1 MSDINV
7 SLAAVALLKARET
20 GETIPTLPEG
30 SHPRNTEDAYAIQDA
45 IMLSLGEV
53 AGWKVGAKNPQS
65 EPTCSPLPQT
75 LICDS
80 PGKISVQR
88 AQLHGVEI
96 EIAVRLGKDLPPVG
110 QPYTAEDVI
119 AVVESVHP
127 AIEIVCSRFTNPW
140 QLDEMF
146 PLADSISNGYL
157 IVGPGISN
165 TSALAG
171 STAGIN
177 MTLDGKS
184 ALSDEKS
191 NPGGTIGRLLAWL
204 ANHAAARSGGL
215 RKGQII
221 TTGSFIGIF
230 PIPATVAIQGDV
242 RNVGSVEVMVT
253 EVA

>member
-7 SLAAVALLKARET
+7 PLAAAALLKAREA
-20 GETIPTLPEG
+20 GLTIPTLPEG
-30 SHPRNTEDAYAIQDA
+30 SHPRNAEHAYAIQDA
-45 IMLSLGEV
+45 VMLGMGEI

-65 EPTCSPLPQT
+65 EPTCSPLPQM
-75 LICDS
+75 LICDT

-88 AQLHGVEI
+88 EQLHGVEI
-96 EIAVRLGKDLPPVG
+96 EIAVRLGKDLPPAG
-110 QPYTAEDVI
+110 QPYTAETVI
-119 AVVESVHP
+119 AAVESVHP
-127 AIEIVCSRFTNPW
+127 AIEIVCSRFSDPW
-140 QLDEMF
+140 KLDEMF

-157 IVGPGISN
+157 IVGPGISDL
-165 TSALAG
+165 SSLSG
-171 STAGIN
+171 STAWID

-184 ALSDEKS
+184 ALSAEKS

-230 PIPATVAIQGDV
+230 PMPATVAIHGEV
-242 RNVGSVEVMVT
+242 RNIGSVDVVVT
-253 EVA
+253 ESP